1 MKYRCPKC
9 GKEIEISEQELTT
22 LKNHIVCPQCLST
35 LKIDGDYAY
44 IPLDFDEAT
53 PPVNSTKPAE
63 PEVTC
68 PSCGKTLHGN
78 PNFCPECGH
87 NFRSTS
93 APEPASTQVT
103 PTGEPRQSAATP
115 PELPTQAQQRDEFY
129 DDAVRYIGTCNAITT
144 TMLQQYFNISYE
156 RAARLMQQLENN
168 AIVGPAHHGRPRK
181 ILIQHN
187 QSLPFFTKRSH
198 KFDPVM
204 MAMEDEQLK
213 QTKGIS
219 DNRGCGCRSIVIG
232 IILIYLLLILFA
244 LLT

>member
-87 NFRSTS
+87 KFVMSCPNCGKEVPPGAKFCL
-93 APEPASTQVT
+93 EC
-103 PTGEPRQSAATP
+103 GEK
-115 PELPTQAQQRDEFY
+115 L
-129 DDAVRYIGTCNAITT
+129 
-144 TMLQQYFNISYE
+144 
-156 RAARLMQQLENN
+156 
-168 AIVGPAHHGRPRK
+168 
-181 ILIQHN
+181 
-187 QSLPFFTKRSH
+187 
-198 KFDPVM
+198 
-204 MAMEDEQLK
+204 
-213 QTKGIS
+213 
-219 DNRGCGCRSIVIG
+219 
-232 IILIYLLLILFA
+232 
-244 LLT
+244 